1 MAVQLEAIPTAP
13 QWAPRLDLGPTRR
26 AVPEA
31 RVLRAPSAPRLASPL
46 WKKQTF
52 ARRSQRPRSP
62 FGDPAWRGALTSEQ
76 SMGSRW
82 TRAETRGICGRAAAL
97 CTPSERSAVF
107 LLFLFFSEWLRA
119 DAHGA
124 AGCAPSLAYTVRVL
138 VGAEQTL
145 REPQWVPQ
153 SVKRVHGRPPPASLQ
168 ASAVW
173 PDLAGPLPEVML
185 FRGAGRTP
193 CTRRGVRQGARGPPP
208 AARATLPGE
217 ERGVTGQ
224 PQSGCT
230 RQNPVSR
237 GARPHLRGGGAL
249 SGRCCPCRRLVAS
262 CLVFLGPSERLGAWS
277 RASSAARECRL
288 PRGRQRGAAGNPPL
302 RCSCSCVV
310 GRRGLRGA
318 SPRSVCTFRRLRGR
332 GGGGVRRGA
341 PFSPPRR
348 PEDTATPPGVF
359 TRRGAEALRVVSLG
373 CGNPPGALPG
383 WVPAPTEGVRV
394 WAGSPWP
401 GRLAFRSSRF
411 PHSGRGS
418 CDLT

>member
-1 MAVQLEAIPTAP
+1 MGAQTGP
-13 QWAPRLDLGPTRR
+13 GPTRR

-46 WKKQTF
+46 WKQQTF

-230 RQNPVSR
+230 RPAR
-237 GARPHLRGGGAL
+237 GPEPRFPRRPPA
-249 SGRCCPCRRLVAS
+249 
-262 CLVFLGPSERLGAWS
+262 
-277 RASSAARECRL
+277 
-288 PRGRQRGAAGNPPL
+288 
-302 RCSCSCVV
+302 
-310 GRRGLRGA
+310 
-318 SPRSVCTFRRLRGR
+318 
-332 GGGGVRRGA
+332 
-341 PFSPPRR
+341 PPRR
-348 PEDTATPPGVF
+348 WSA
-359 TRRGAEALRVVSLG
+359 
-373 CGNPPGALPG
+373 
-383 WVPAPTEGVRV
+383 V
-394 WAGSPWP
+394 WALLSLPTP
-401 GRLAFRSSRF
+401 GRFLSRVSWAIRAAGGLVQGF
-411 PHSGRGS
+411 ERCARVQAP
-418 CDLT
+418 